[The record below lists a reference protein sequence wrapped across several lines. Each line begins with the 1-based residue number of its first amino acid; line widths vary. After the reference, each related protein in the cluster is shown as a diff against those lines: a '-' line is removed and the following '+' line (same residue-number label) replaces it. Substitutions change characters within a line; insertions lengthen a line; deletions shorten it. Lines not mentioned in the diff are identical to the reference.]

1 MRRYFLRMN
10 HPIPG
15 PRAGSFAL
23 RPPPDAEERQRQL
36 DRMKRRATGL
46 LVVMAGVFIGALLL
60 EPSHP
65 WLGYVRA
72 TAEAAM
78 VGGLAD
84 WFAITALFKHP
95 LNIPLP
101 HPAIIPTRKDRIG
114 RTLGNLVQHNF
125 LSPEVLGPKLLA
137 IRPSRRVAE
146 WLRRPE
152 NARSLARHAA
162 SALRS
167 TTEVVKDEDVHALLE
182 RSVIEPL
189 RQRPIAPVLAK
200 GLLLLTA
207 NDRHQQLLDR
217 VINGLGGL
225 ILENEEFIRR
235 RIHAE
240 SPWWVPGFV
249 DERLHAKVVEGI
261 QRTLLEVSTDPSH
274 PMRRQFDEL
283 LTDWIVRLQES
294 PEAIARADAVK
305 QQIFDHP
312 TSRGLSASLWE
323 EVKQMLDRQAG
334 PESGEAPGALD
345 RGLIALA
352 DGALGDEV
360 LLGKLDRWIVEAALR
375 VVEQHRHEVGGL
387 IEHTVGNWDPR
398 ETSQRLELAVGRDLQ
413 FVRINGTLV
422 GGLVGL
428 ILYAASRLAGYG
440 AH

>member
-1 MRRYFLRMN
+1 MSQPLSRAV
-10 HPIPG
+10 PIPQV
-15 PRAGSFAL
+15 A
-23 RPPPDAEERQRQL
+23 DAEAKQVQL
-36 DRMKRRATGL
+36 ERMKRRATGL
-46 LVVMAGVFIGALLL
+46 LVVMSVVFLAALIL
-60 EPSHP
+60 EPRHP
-65 WLGYVRA
+65 WLGYIRA

-95 LNIPLP
+95 LNIPIP
-101 HPAIIPTRKDRIG
+101 HTAIIPTRKDRIG
-114 RTLGNLVQHNF
+114 RTLGNFVQHNF

-137 IRPSRRVAE
+137 VQPSRRAAE

-152 NARSLARHAA
+152 NARSVARHAA
-162 SALRS
+162 SALRNA
-167 TTEVVKDEDVHALLE
+167 TEVVKDEDVHALLE

-217 VINGLGGL
+217 VINGLAGL
-225 ILENEEFIRR
+225 IVENEEFIRG

-249 DERLHAKVVEGI
+249 DDQVHAKVVAGI
-261 QRTLLEVSTDPSH
+261 QHTLLEISTDPSH
-274 PMRRQFDEL
+274 PMRRQFDDL

-305 QQIFDHP
+305 QQLFDHP

-323 EVKQMLDRQAG
+323 EVKGMLDRQAE
-334 PESGEAPGALD
+334 PEPGETPGTLD

-352 DGALGDEV
+352 DGALDDEA
-360 LLGKLDRWIVEAALR
+360 LLAKLDGWIVEGVLR
-375 VVEQHRHEVGGL
+375 VVEQHRHEAGRL
-387 IEHTVGNWDPR
+387 IEHTVSHWDPS
-398 ETSQRLELAVGRDLQ
+398 ETSRRLELAVGRDLQ

-428 ILYAASRLAGYG
+428 ILYTASRFAGYG
-440 AH
+440 GH

>member
-1 MRRYFLRMN
+1 MT
-10 HPIPG
+10 IPS
-15 PRAGSFAL
+15 PRAVAI
-23 RPPPDAEERQRQL
+23 PQVADAEAKQLQL

-46 LVVMAGVFIGALLL
+46 LVVMSGVFLAALIL
-60 EPSHP
+60 EPRHP

-84 WFAITALFKHP
+84 WFAITAIFKHP
-95 LNIPLP
+95 LNIPIP
-101 HPAIIPTRKDRIG
+101 HTAIIPTRKDRIG
-114 RTLGNLVQHNF
+114 RTLGNFVQHNF
-125 LSPEVLGPKLLA
+125 LSPDILGPKLLA
-137 IRPSRRVAE
+137 IQPSRRIAE

-152 NARSLARHAA
+152 NARSLGRHAA

-167 TTEVVKDEDVHALLE
+167 ASEVVKDEDVHALLE

-217 VINGLGGL
+217 VINGLAGL
-225 ILENEEFIRR
+225 IIENEELIRR

-249 DERLHAKVVEGI
+249 DERVHAKVVAGI
-261 QRTLLEVSTDPSH
+261 QHTLLEVATDPSH
-274 PMRRQFDEL
+274 PMRRQFDDL

-294 PEAIARADAVK
+294 PEVIARADAVK
-305 QQIFDHP
+305 QQLFDHP
-312 TSRGLSASLWE
+312 TSRGLSASLWD
-323 EVKQMLDRQAG
+323 EVKLMLDRQAE
-334 PESGEAPGALD
+334 PELGQSPGALE

-352 DGALGDEV
+352 DGALGDDV
-360 LLGKLDRWIVEAALR
+360 LLAKVDGWIVQAVLR

-387 IEHTVGNWDPR
+387 IEHTVSNWDPG
-398 ETSQRLELAVGRDLQ
+398 ETSKRLELAVGRDLQ

-428 ILYAASRLAGYG
+428 ILYTASRFAGYG
-440 AH
+440 GH

>member
-1 MRRYFLRMN
+1 MTTPWPRAV
-10 HPIPG
+10 PIPQV
-15 PRAGSFAL
+15 A
-23 RPPPDAEERQRQL
+23 DAEAKQVQL
-36 DRMKRRATGL
+36 ERMKRRATGL
-46 LVVMAGVFIGALLL
+46 LVVMSAVFLTALIL
-60 EPSHP
+60 EPRHP
-65 WLGYVRA
+65 WLGYIRA

-95 LNIPLP
+95 LNIPIP
-101 HPAIIPTRKDRIG
+101 HTAIIPTRKDRIG
-114 RTLGNLVQHNF
+114 RTLGNFVQHNF

-137 IRPSRRVAE
+137 IQPSRRAAE

-152 NARSLARHAA
+152 HARSLARHAA

-167 TTEVVKDEDVHALLE
+167 ATEVVKDEDVHALLE

-217 VINGLGGL
+217 VINGLAGL
-225 ILENEEFIRR
+225 IMENEEFIRR

-249 DERLHAKVVEGI
+249 DERVHAKVVAGI
-261 QRTLLEVSTDPSH
+261 QHTLLEISTDPSH
-274 PMRRQFDEL
+274 PMRRQFDDL

-305 QQIFDHP
+305 QQLFDHP

-323 EVKQMLDRQAG
+323 EVKGMLDRQAE
-334 PESGEAPGALD
+334 PEPGEIPGALD

-352 DGALGDEV
+352 DGALDDEA
-360 LLGKLDRWIVEAALR
+360 LLAKLDGWIVEGVLR
-375 VVEQHRHEVGGL
+375 VVEQHRHEVGRL
-387 IEHTVGNWDPR
+387 IEHTVSHWDPS
-398 ETSQRLELAVGRDLQ
+398 ETSRRLELAVGRDLQ

-428 ILYAASRLAGYG
+428 ILYTASRFAGYG
-440 AH
+440 GH

>member
-1 MRRYFLRMN
+1 MTT
-10 HPIPG
+10 PW
-15 PRAGSFAL
+15 PRAVAI
-23 RPPPDAEERQRQL
+23 PQVADAEAKQLQL

-46 LVVMAGVFIGALLL
+46 LVVMSAVFLAALIL
-60 EPSHP
+60 EPQHP

-95 LNIPLP
+95 LSIPIP
-101 HPAIIPTRKDRIG
+101 HTAIIPTRKDRIG
-114 RTLGNLVQHNF
+114 RTLGNFVQHNF
-125 LSPEVLGPKLLA
+125 LSPEVLGAKLLA
-137 IRPSRRVAE
+137 IEPSRRAAE

-152 NARSLARHAA
+152 NAGSLARHAA

-167 TTEVVKDEDVHALLE
+167 ATDVVKDDDVHALLE
-182 RSVIEPL
+182 RSVMEPL
-189 RQRPIAPVLAK
+189 RQRSIAPVLAK
-200 GLLLLTA
+200 GLVLLTA

-217 VINGLGGL
+217 VINGLGRL

-235 RIHAE
+235 RIDAE

-249 DERLHAKVVEGI
+249 DERVHAKVVAGI

-274 PMRRQFDEL
+274 PMRRQFDDL

-305 QQIFDHP
+305 RQIFDHP

-323 EVKQMLDRQAG
+323 EVKRMLDRQVE
-334 PESGEAPGALD
+334 PEPGKTPGALE
-345 RGLIALA
+345 RGIVALA
-352 DGALGDEV
+352 DGALGDEA
-360 LLGKLDRWIVEAALR
+360 LLAKLDGWIVEAVLR
-375 VVEQHRHEVGGL
+375 VVEQHRHEVGRL
-387 IEHTVGNWDPR
+387 IEHTVSSWDPR
-398 ETSQRLELAVGRDLQ
+398 ETSKRLELAVGRDLQ

-428 ILYAASRLAGYG
+428 ILYAVSRFAGYG
-440 AH
+440 GH

>member
-1 MRRYFLRMN
+1 VA
-10 HPIPG
+10 IPQV
-15 PRAGSFAL
+15 A
-23 RPPPDAEERQRQL
+23 DAEAKQLQL

-46 LVVMAGVFIGALLL
+46 LVAMSAVFLVTLVL
-60 EPSHP
+60 EPGHP

-95 LNIPLP
+95 LNIPIP
-101 HPAIIPTRKDRIG
+101 HTAIIPTRKDRIG
-114 RTLGNLVQHNF
+114 RTLGNFVQHNF
-125 LSPEVLGPKLLA
+125 LSPEILGPKLLA
-137 IRPSRRVAE
+137 TQPSRRVAE

-162 SALRS
+162 SAVRS
-167 TTEVVKDEDVHALLE
+167 ATDVVKDEDVHALLE

-217 VINGLGGL
+217 MITGLAGL
-225 ILENEEFIRR
+225 IIENEEFIRG

-249 DERLHAKVVEGI
+249 DEQVHAKVVAGI
-261 QRTLLEVSTDPSH
+261 QRTLLEVSADPSH
-274 PMRRQFDEL
+274 PMRRQFDDL

-294 PEAIARADAVK
+294 PEAIARADALK
-305 QQIFDHP
+305 QQLFDNP

-323 EVKQMLDRQAG
+323 EVKRMLDRQVEPAG
-334 PESGEAPGALD
+334 SEAPGAIE

-360 LLGKLDRWIVEAALR
+360 LLAKLDGWIVEAVLR
-375 VVEQHRHEVGGL
+375 VVEQHRHEVGRL
-387 IEHTVGNWDPR
+387 IEHTVSNWDPR
-398 ETSQRLELAVGRDLQ
+398 ETSRRLELAVGRDLQ

-428 ILYAASRLAGYG
+428 ILYTVSRFAGY
-440 AH
+440 